1 MAKMYYSE
9 EEAADILGVRV
20 EKLTQL
26 AREGKLQQYQDGTKK
41 VYRAGQVDELAASR
55 TVSSGASSPG
65 EIGLSDTSEIEL
77 APGDSVAELS
87 LADSEMPMD
96 APGKEDTVITAEG
109 ISIFDDEDLEIQ
121 SADPLARTEAPMD
134 DQISLD
140 SGGSGLLDL
149 TRESDDTS
157 LGAEVLDHIDMES
170 SVAAPAVSGG
180 SSFSGSALGESA
192 LGGSAFGESALGE
205 SALGESA
212 LGVEVPP
219 AYSVQVEQPVAEPVV
234 SEVATDPTAGV
245 FSGLV
250 VGAAMVALLLG
261 VVSVSVARQESLA
274 LADILKDNLLI
285 VVGATAAV
293 AIVCG
298 VVGMVLGKSIS
309 TRQAGSEG

>member
-1 MAKMYYSE
+1 
-9 EEAADILGVRV
+9 
-20 EKLTQL
+20 
-26 AREGKLQQYQDGTKK
+26 
-41 VYRAGQVDELAASR
+41 
-55 TVSSGASSPG
+55 
-65 EIGLSDTSEIEL
+65 
-77 APGDSVAELS
+77 
-87 LADSEMPMD
+87 
-96 APGKEDTVITAEG
+96 
-109 ISIFDDEDLEIQ
+109 
-121 SADPLARTEAPMD
+121 MD

-180 SSFSGSALGESA
+180 SSFTGSA

-219 AYSVQVEQPVAEPVV
+219 AYSVQIEQPVAEQVV

-293 AIVCG
+293 AIICG
-298 VVGMVLGKSIS
+298 VVGLVLGKSIS